1 MTMARLALDQAP
13 AVSLPRRFL
22 LSAPLWGVL
31 AGVLLFVDG
40 DALLR
45 SRWHPATLA
54 LVHVF
59 TLGVLGNVMF
69 GSMLQFLPAAAG
81 VRVRGSA
88 LLGAPLH
95 VLFNLGALLLVAGL
109 HQRWRAALLGAAVLL
124 PLAFVLL
131 AAMTLPGLLAA
142 VGQRLLRAGLGVAIG
157 FGVLT
162 ALLGGALALALADG
176 WAWPVGALVD
186 VHASWGVLGWIVV
199 LLASVARVV
208 MPMFQGTGTLPAR
221 VQALWLDS
229 ALVMLSGAAWWR
241 LTHADGRWL
250 AGTVTLHAMLF
261 AGAALWL
268 QWRAPRQRRGPL
280 LWSWRA
286 GLIVLLLAALV
297 LVAGPRGGLLAAVLG
312 LGIALPLLLLGMALE
327 IVAFIGWIELHR
339 VCGRGV
345 QLPGVQRLLP
355 DSDKLGVLLAQ
366 LPLLLLPAAAL
377 WPSAWLARAAGLALL
392 FAWLGVW
399 SALRGVRRRAHG
411 FLLALEDRP

>member
-1 MTMARLALDQAP
+1 M
-13 AVSLPRRFL
+13 
-22 LSAPLWGVL
+22 
-31 AGVLLFVDG
+31 
-40 DALLR
+40 
-45 SRWHPATLA
+45 
-54 LVHVF
+54 
-59 TLGVLGNVMF
+59 
-69 GSMLQFLPAAAG
+69 
-81 VRVRGSA
+81 
-88 LLGAPLH
+88 
-95 VLFNLGALLLVAGL
+95 
-109 HQRWRAALLGAAVLL
+109 
-124 PLAFVLL
+124 
-131 AAMTLPGLLAA
+131 
-142 VGQRLLRAGLGVAIG
+142 
-157 FGVLT
+157 
-162 ALLGGALALALADG
+162 
-176 WAWPVGALVD
+176 
-186 VHASWGVLGWIVV
+186 V

-221 VQALWLDS
+221 VQALWLGG
-229 ALVMLSGAAWWR
+229 ALVMLSGAAWCR

>member
-22 LSAPLWGVL
+22 LSAPLWGML
-31 AGVLLFVDG
+31 AGVLLLVDG
-40 DALLR
+40 DAVLR
-45 SRWHPATLA
+45 SRWHPPTLA
-54 LVHVF
+54 LAHVF

-69 GSMLQFLPAAAG
+69 GSVLQFLPAAAG
-81 VRVRGSA
+81 VRVRGGM

-109 HQRWRAALLGAAVLL
+109 HQSWPAALLGAAVLL

-131 AAMTLPGLLAA
+131 AAMTLPGLIAA

-157 FGVLT
+157 FGVLA

-176 WAWPVGALVD
+176 RAWPVGALVD
-186 VHASWGVLGWIVV
+186 VHAGWGVLGWIVV

-221 VQALWLDS
+221 VQALWLGS

-241 LTHADGRWL
+241 LAHADDRWL
-250 AGTVTLHAMLF
+250 IGTVTLHATLF
-261 AGAALWL
+261 ACAALWL
-268 QWRAPRQRRGPL
+268 QWRAPRQRRSPL

-286 GLIVLLLAALV
+286 GLIVLLLAALT
-297 LVAGPRGGLLAAVLG
+297 LIAGPRGGLLAAVLG

-355 DSDKLGVLLAQ
+355 DSDKFSVLLAQ

-392 FAWLGVW
+392 FAWLGMW
-399 SALRGVRRRAHG
+399 SALRGARRRANG
-411 FLLALEDRP
+411 FLSTLEDRP